1 MVSVIYINQ
10 IQELIKMADTPAP
23 VLTDCEK
30 KQQTVI
36 NLLVLLLKVLG
47 VLSSDVDKAIVK

>member
-1 MVSVIYINQ
+1 
-10 IQELIKMADTPAP
+10 MADTSAPA
-23 VLTDCEK
+23 LTDCEK

>member
-1 MVSVIYINQ
+1 
-10 IQELIKMADTPAP
+10 MAKTPAP

-47 VLSSDVDKAIVK
+47 APSADTDKAIVK